1 MIQLM
6 WNSPPNAYL
15 HPCRWKLHQRKPCY
29 AGSRCTQFFTYGRM
43 NGEKRFWFLIHCFFI
58 LHFCF
63 GKFNLHTLV
72 SLIQYVVIDKYILGI
87 LHSTFIGHSKNMARF
102 LIAFAA
108 LFAYANAF
116 CFHAPGKVI
125 DTKYYK
131 EKSYVLSKGIKF
143 LCKRD

>member
-1 MIQLM
+1 
-6 WNSPPNAYL
+6 
-15 HPCRWKLHQRKPCY
+15 
-29 AGSRCTQFFTYGRM
+29 
-43 NGEKRFWFLIHCFFI
+43 
-58 LHFCF
+58 
-63 GKFNLHTLV
+63 V

-131 EKSYVLSKGIKF
+131 EKSYVLSKEIRF
-143 LCKRD
+143 FFKRNSAPIPAVYTAKSSKLLAQTELF

>member
-1 MIQLM
+1 
-6 WNSPPNAYL
+6 
-15 HPCRWKLHQRKPCY
+15 
-29 AGSRCTQFFTYGRM
+29 M
-43 NGEKRFWFLIHCFFI
+43 NGEKRSWFLIHCFFI

-63 GKFNLHTLV
+63 GKFNLHTPV
-72 SLIQYVVIDKYILGI
+72 SLLQYVVIDKYILGI

-108 LFAYANAF
+108 LFAYTNAF

-131 EKSYVLSKGIKF
+131 EKSYVLSKEIKF
-143 LCKRD
+143 LCKRN

>member
-1 MIQLM
+1 M
-6 WNSPPNAYL
+6 
-15 HPCRWKLHQRKPCY
+15 
-29 AGSRCTQFFTYGRM
+29 
-43 NGEKRFWFLIHCFFI
+43 
-58 LHFCF
+58 
-63 GKFNLHTLV
+63 

-102 LIAFAA
+102 LIAFVA

-131 EKSYVLSKGIKF
+131 EKAFLFWHKKLSSCAKEIKRPSQQFIYIQASNPLPKRNFSKPVPILLFIVLGIYNF
-143 LCKRD
+143 GSRRNW

>member
-1 MIQLM
+1 M
-6 WNSPPNAYL
+6 
-15 HPCRWKLHQRKPCY
+15 
-29 AGSRCTQFFTYGRM
+29 
-43 NGEKRFWFLIHCFFI
+43 
-58 LHFCF
+58 
-63 GKFNLHTLV
+63 

-125 DTKYYK
+125 YAKYYK
-131 EKSYVLSKGIKF
+131 EKVYALSQEIKF
-143 LCKRD
+143 LCKIKI